1 MKKVKASNIS
11 RFTKRLLPVD
21 ALAEV
26 AQVCAEF
33 SNINSYKS
41 RQKQCKESAQQNVI
55 SPPQILL
62 FAMIKKTEIRR
73 LAGT

>member
-41 RQKQCKESAQQNVI
+41 RQKQCKESAQTKCYITTSNFI
-55 SPPQILL
+55 ICHD
-62 FAMIKKTEIRR
+62 KKD
-73 LAGT
+73 